1 MTSGNRCSSLY
12 DLCMGRR
19 GCVGGSLAGAG
30 YGLGG
35 LAVGQGL
42 RRFSDVSHGASSS
55 DPARGTAKK
64 PAYSPHQSRT
74 FNGGAPL
81 RATSLCRALG
91 GPDAECL
98 GAVLFRVH
106 GRRAGAR
113 MLRAAA
119 SPQRRSRRDAGG
131 AWRGNCTSG
140 ATGSSLRSA
149 SRDRTSPPS
158 SLRCRRT
165 LSCSGRCGR

>member
-64 PAYSPHQSRT
+64 PSYDLPPPSGP
-74 FNGGAPL
+74 GGML
-81 RATSLCRALG
+81 VQATSFC
-91 GPDAECL
+91 
-98 GAVLFRVH
+98 
-106 GRRAGAR
+106 
-113 MLRAAA
+113 
-119 SPQRRSRRDAGG
+119 
-131 AWRGNCTSG
+131 
-140 ATGSSLRSA
+140 
-149 SRDRTSPPS
+149 
-158 SLRCRRT
+158 
-165 LSCSGRCGR
+165 